1 MSETPQER
9 WRDRL
14 NERLAC
20 SHFCLKH
27 SGPCGECELRE
38 DIRALLVARAEEE
51 SRRLQL
57 EGMNESRLD
66 LIHRLKRVVTERAL
80 EVEEQAVLTQ
90 REREIAKAAEA
101 ERAALRAEVERLR
114 GLTSKVDYDMYL
126 KARAEKAEAALRQIA
141 AWSWDS
147 GSTPAPE
154 VVSRIYCETRAVLR
168 DSAPGE
174 KP

>member
-1 MSETPQER
+1 MSGTDDPTHIYWDLENRKGLWARGEAMSETPQEYPNI
-9 WRDRL
+9 W
-14 NERLAC
+14 
-20 SHFCLKH
+20 
-27 SGPCGECELRE
+27 
-38 DIRALLVARAEEE
+38 
-51 SRRLQL
+51 
-57 EGMNESRLD
+57 
-66 LIHRLKRVVTERAL
+66 
-80 EVEEQAVLTQ
+80 
-90 REREIAKAAEA
+90 EA
-101 ERAALRAEVERLR
+101 EREVLRAEVERLR

-154 VVSRIYCETRAVLR
+154 VVSRIYCEARAVLR